1 MSRETRTIY
10 LERSSYRRRRARDA
24 ARLLPL
30 LALVLFFIPALWQI
44 SSESAGVSAKSAL
57 VFLFLAWIAVIV
69 LSFFLVR
76 YLKAPVVKE
85 SDPQSE
91 TAGHD

>member
-1 MSRETRTIY
+1 MSGESRVNY

-30 LALVLFFIPALWQI
+30 LALVLFFIPGLWQA
-44 SSESAGVSAKSAL
+44 SSKGNGVSTTDAL
-57 VFLFLAWIAVIV
+57 IFLFSVWMIVIV
-69 LSFFLVR
+69 IAAFLAR

-85 SDPQSE
+85 GDTDE